1 VRRDKKIRVK
11 KFSNNQ
17 AMTDKLKLV
26 TSKLSPYGHR
36 VEMVLIEKNIP
47 YEKEEISLAEKPEQF
62 VKDAPLGKVPLLY
75 VGDKPLFESI
85 AICEYLEDAFPE
97 NPLHPKDPFIKAWHR
112 GWMEVSNGI
121 LSGTFGMIF
130 SQNQEEFDLKRNET
144 VARIATLDKYLKFNP
159 YFDGEKFSLVDA
171 CMASAFK
178 PLTFIDNKFTL
189 EIFDLHKNAAT
200 YIESAV
206 ARGSLHKSLPDD
218 YEEVF
223 KGLIQRKK
231 SHLLTMSFSL

>member
-1 VRRDKKIRVK
+1 MTNKI
-11 KFSNNQ
+11 
-17 AMTDKLKLV
+17 KLV

-47 YEKEEISLAEKPEQF
+47 YEKEEISLAEKPEWF
-62 VKDAPLGKVPLLY
+62 TKDAPLGKVPLLY
-75 VGDKPLFESI
+75 VGEKVLFESI

-97 NPLHPKDPFIKAWHR
+97 NPLHPKDLTDKAWHR
-112 GWMEVSNGI
+112 AWMEVSTGI
-121 LSGTFGMIF
+121 LSSTFGMVF
-130 SQNQEEFDLKRNET
+130 SQDQKEFDEKKAET
-144 VARIATLDKYLKFNP
+144 VLRIAAIDKYLKFNP

-171 CMASAFK
+171 CLASAFK

-189 EIFDLHKNAAT
+189 EIFDRHKNAAT
-200 YIESAV
+200 YIENAV
-206 ARGSLHKSLPDD
+206 ARGSLHKALPKD

-223 KGLIQRKK
+223 KGLLQRKN